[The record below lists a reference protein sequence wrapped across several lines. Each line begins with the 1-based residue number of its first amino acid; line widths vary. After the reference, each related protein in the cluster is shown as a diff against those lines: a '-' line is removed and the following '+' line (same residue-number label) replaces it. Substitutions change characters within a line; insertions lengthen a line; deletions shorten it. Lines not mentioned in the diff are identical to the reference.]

1 LISSEQHTSA
11 GYGENPEPHAA
22 APGHPEK
29 HRLRKLEKKITR
41 ATDVE
46 TRLIFIE
53 MNGDALSRLDY
64 SGELTLIGVDV
75 YIPSAS
81 HNAFNGRQV
90 NTQVF
95 GFVLDRHVGGRCGPI
110 AVKEYIPDV
119 LWVSCGAALWAVSS
133 EIEVLVQAG
142 NSEYVSCVQTF
153 AKNMQVKRWSDS
165 PAHHIGAHQTLHPHP
180 NRSSNG
186 A

>member
-1 LISSEQHTSA
+1 MF
-11 GYGENPEPHAA
+11 
-22 APGHPEK
+22 
-29 HRLRKLEKKITR
+29 EKKITR

-46 TRLIFIE
+46 TRLILIE

-64 SGELTLIGVDV
+64 SSELTLIGVDV
-75 YIPSAS
+75 YIPSAF
-81 HNAFNGRQV
+81 HNAFNDRQV

-95 GFVLDRHVGGRCGPI
+95 GFVLDRHVRGCYGPI

-153 AKNMQVKRWSDS
+153 VKIAQVKRWSDS
-165 PAHHIGAHQTLHPHP
+165 LVYHIGERQTLHPHP
-180 NRSSNG
+180 DRSSNG